1 MHYAVTTEHRD
12 VMFIYLDYFNQIK
25 IAVVVF
31 TPIMSVDTIIA
42 SHLFLSNKYL
52 LLSFFRIFYQD
63 VVPPNLFSRC
73 YLLKSA
79 VF

>member
-1 MHYAVTTEHRD
+1 MHYAATREHRD
-12 VMFIYLDYFNQIK
+12 AMFIYLDYFNQIK

-52 LLSFFRIFYQD
+52 LLSF
-63 VVPPNLFSRC
+63 
-73 YLLKSA
+73 
-79 VF
+79 